1 MIAMI
6 LDWLNMGAEDT
17 SVEEKTNR
25 THNDRF

>member
-17 SVEEKTNR
+17 SVQEKPNF
-25 THNDRF
+25 THKDRF